1 LGEGLEALN
10 EDTTSFTGCCL
21 TSWTGGANWAGAGLL
36 PEQVT
41 EEGGRGVEVKTLKAR
56 SLAAAAAHH
65 QAVHLIP
72 LLLFITASLLI
83 LTLLNILEGARKPA
97 AGPKEEAIDAGA
109 QDGPLLLVAL
119 VVEHAHPGVR
129 LPTHSAF
136 RRLDFELCR
145 DCSFSFEDIILGGL
159 ILCRGGGGRVG

>member
-1 LGEGLEALN
+1 MGEGLEALN

-41 EEGGRGVEVKTLKAR
+41 EEGGRGVEVKAFKAW

-72 LLLFITASLLI
+72 ILLFVTSFLL
-83 LTLLNILEGARKPA
+83 LTLLNILEGAWKPA
-97 AGPKEEAIDAGA
+97 AGPEEEAVDAGA

-119 VVEHAHPGVR
+119 VVEHAHPSIG

-136 RRLDFELCR
+136 CRLDFELCR
-145 DCSFSFEDIILGGL
+145 DCSF
-159 ILCRGGGGRVG
+159 